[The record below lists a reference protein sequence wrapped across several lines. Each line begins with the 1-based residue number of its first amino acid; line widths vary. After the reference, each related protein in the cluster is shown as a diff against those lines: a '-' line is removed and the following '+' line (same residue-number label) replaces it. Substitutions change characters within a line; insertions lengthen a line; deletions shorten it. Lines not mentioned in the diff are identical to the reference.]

1 MAQFF
6 IHRPIF
12 AWVIALVIMLA
23 GILTLTKMPIAQ
35 YPTIAPPT
43 VTISATYPGA
53 SASTV
58 ENTVTQI
65 IEQQMNGLDGLRYI
79 SSNSAGNGQASI
91 QLNFE
96 QGVDPDI
103 AQVQVQN
110 KLQSATA
117 LLPEDVQRQGVKVTK
132 SGASFLQVLAFYSE
146 SDSLSADDIKD
157 YVNSNIS
164 EPLSRVA
171 GVGEVQV
178 FGGSYAMRIW
188 LDPAKL
194 TSLGITP
201 SDVAAAIRAQ
211 NSQVAVG
218 QLGGAPSIE
227 GQVLNATVNAQSMLT
242 TPEQFKNIFLRNTS
256 DGAQVRLGDVARVEL
271 GADTYQFDSKF
282 NGKPAGGVAIK
293 LATGAN
299 ALDTSEAVEAR
310 MVELRKNY
318 PTGMKDKLA
327 FDTTPFIKISIESV
341 VHTLIEAI
349 ILVFFVMF
357 LFLQNWR
364 ATIIP
369 TMAVPV
375 VVLGTFAIINIF
387 GFSINTLTMFAMVLA
402 IGLLVDDA
410 IVVVENVERVM
421 QEDHLDPVAATELS
435 MKQITGALIGMTS
448 VLTAVFVPMSFFG
461 GTTGV
466 IYRQFSITLVTAMV
480 LSLVVAV
487 TFTPALCATILKQHN
502 PNKKPSNNIFARFF
516 RWFNAA
522 FDRTAEKYQ
531 TGVNFMTHHKLFSG
545 IVYAAVIGVLVVL
558 FKMLPSSFLPEED
571 QGVVMTLVQLPPNAT
586 LDRTD
591 KVINTMTHYFMENE
605 KASVESVFSV
615 SGFSFTGIGQN
626 AGLAFVKL
634 KDWEKRT
641 TPEQQI
647 GSLIQRGMA
656 LNMIAKDASYVM
668 PLQLPAM
675 PELGVTAG
683 FNFQLKAS
691 AGQSHEQLLAAR
703 NTILGLAA
711 QDKRLAGVRPNGQ
724 EDTPQ
729 YQINIDQAQ
738 AGAMGVSIADI
749 NSTMSMAWGG
759 SYINDFIDR
768 GRVKKVYVQGEA
780 HARMMPEDLNKW
792 YVRNNKGEM
801 IPFSSFATG
810 TWTYG
815 SPRLERYNGIAS
827 MNIQGSPAP
836 GTSSGDAM
844 LAMEEIVAKLPSMGL
859 QGFDYEWTG
868 LSLEERESGSQAPFL
883 YALSLLIVFLCLAA
897 LYESWSVPFSILL
910 VVPLGVVG
918 AIILTMFGHTGLFG
932 GITLFGRTYFA
943 PDANLSNNIY
953 FQVALI
959 AVIGLSAK
967 NAILIVEFAKELQEK
982 GESLFDATLHA
993 AKMRLRPIIMTTLAF
1008 GFGVLPLALSSGAG
1022 AGSQHSVGYGVLGGV
1037 ITSTL
1042 LGIFFIPVFFVWVRS
1057 IFKYKP
1063 KNQNLQ
1069 EHKS

>member
-23 GILTLTKMPIAQ
+23 GIITLTKMPVAQ

-53 SASTV
+53 SAQTV

-91 QLNFE
+91 NLNFA

-117 LLPEDVQRQGVKVTK
+117 LLPADVQRQGVKVTK
-132 SGASFLQVLAFYSE
+132 SGASFLQVIAFYSP
-146 SDSLSADDIKD
+146 DNSLSASDIKD

-171 GVGEVQV
+171 GVGELQV

-194 TSLGITP
+194 TSFNLTP
-201 SDVAAAIRAQ
+201 NDVATAIRAQ

-218 QLGGAPSIE
+218 QLGGAPSTA
-227 GQVLNATVNAQSMLT
+227 GQVLNATVNAQTMLQ
-242 TPEQFKNIFLRNTS
+242 TPEQFKNIFLKNTS
-256 DGAQVRLGDVARVEL
+256 GGAQVRLGDVARVEL
-271 GADTYQFDSKF
+271 GSDNYQFDSKF

-293 LATGAN
+293 LSTGAN
-299 ALDTSEAVEAR
+299 ALDTAAAVEER
-310 MVELRKNY
+310 LKQLRPNY
-318 PTGMKDKLA
+318 PEGLKDELA
-327 FDTTPFIKISIESV
+327 FDTTPFIELSIKSV
-341 VHTLIEAI
+341 VKTLIEAI
-349 ILVFFVMF
+349 ILVFIVMF

-375 VVLGTFAIINIF
+375 VVLGTFAVINMF

-421 QEDHLDPVAATELS
+421 QEEHLEPVPATEKS
-435 MKQITGALIGMTS
+435 MSQISGALVGITS
-448 VLTAVFVPMSFFG
+448 VLTAVFVPMAFFS

-466 IYRQFSITLVTAMV
+466 IYRQFSITLVTAMI
-480 LSLVVAV
+480 LSLIVAL
-487 TFTPALCATILKQHN
+487 TFTPALCATLLKQHD
-502 PNKKPSNNIFARFF
+502 PNKQESNNIFARFF
-516 RWFNAA
+516 RWFNRS
-522 FDRTAEKYQ
+522 FERLSEKYQ
-531 TGVNFMTHHKLFSG
+531 GGVNRMTHHKLFSG
-545 IVYAAVIGVLVVL
+545 VLYIVVIAALVGIYKV
-558 FKMLPSSFLPEED
+558 LPSSFLPEED
-571 QGVVMTLVQLPPNAT
+571 QGVVMTLVQLPPSAS
-586 LDRTD
+586 LERTD
-591 KVINTMTHYFMENE
+591 KVIDTMTGYFLNKEKEN
-605 KASVESVFSV
+605 VESIFTVA
-615 SGFSFTGIGQN
+615 GFSFTGVGQN
-626 AGLAFVKL
+626 AGLAFIKL
-634 KDWEKRT
+634 KDWSERT
-641 TPEQQI
+641 TPESQI
-647 GSLIQRGMA
+647 GAIIQRGMA
-656 LNMIAKDASYVM
+656 LNMIVKDASYIM

-675 PELGVTAG
+675 PELGVASG
-683 FNFQLKAS
+683 FDIQLKDAS
-691 AGQSHEQLLAAR
+691 GQGHEKLIAAR
-703 NTILGLAA
+703 NAILGMAS

-729 YQINIDQAQ
+729 YQITIDQAQ

-759 SYINDFIDR
+759 SYINDFVDR

-780 HARMMPEDLNKW
+780 DTRMMPEDLNKW

-801 IPFSSFATG
+801 VPFSGFAKG
-810 TWTYG
+810 EWTYG
-815 SPRLERYNGIAS
+815 SPRLERYNGVS
-827 MNIQGSPAP
+827 SVNIQGTPAP
-836 GTSSGDAM
+836 GVSSGDAM
-844 LAMEEIVAKLPSMGL
+844 LAMEEIIGKLPSMGL
-859 QGFDYEWTG
+859 TGFDYEWTG
-868 LSLEERESGSQAPFL
+868 LSLEERDSGSQTAPL
-883 YALSLLIVFLCLAA
+883 LVLSLLIVFLCLAA
-897 LYESWSVPFSILL
+897 LYESWSVPVSVLL
-910 VVPLGVVG
+910 VVPLGIVG
-918 AIILTMFGHTGLFG
+918 AFALTWLGMLIKGD
-932 GITLFGRTYFA
+932 
-943 PDANLSNNIY
+943 PNLSFNIY
-953 FQVALI
+953 FQVAI
-959 AVIGLSAK
+959 VAVIGLSAK
-967 NAILIVEFAKELQEK
+967 NAILIVEFAKELQEQ
-982 GESLFDATLHA
+982 GEELFEATLHA

-1008 GFGVLPLALSSGAG
+1008 GFGVLPLALASGAG

-1037 ITSTL
+1037 ISSTL
-1042 LGIFFIPVFFVWVRS
+1042 LGIFFIPVFFVWIRS

-1063 KNQNLQ
+1063 KTLNTQ
-1069 EHKS
+1069 EH

>member
-23 GILTLTKMPIAQ
+23 GIITLTKMPVAQ

-53 SASTV
+53 SAQTV

-91 QLNFE
+91 NLNFE

-117 LLPEDVQRQGVKVTK
+117 LLPADVQRQGVKVTK
-132 SGASFLQVLAFYSE
+132 SGASFMQVIAFYSP
-146 SDSLSADDIKD
+146 DNSLSASDIKD

-171 GVGEVQV
+171 GVGELQV

-194 TSLGITP
+194 TSFNLTP
-201 SDVAAAIRAQ
+201 NDVATAIRAQ

-218 QLGGAPSIE
+218 QLGGAPATA
-227 GQVLNATVNAQSMLT
+227 GQVLNATVNAQTMLQ
-242 TPEQFKNIFLRNTS
+242 TPEQFKNIFLKNTAG
-256 DGAQVRLGDVARVEL
+256 GAQVRLGDVARVEL
-271 GADTYQFDSKF
+271 GSDNYQFDSKF
-282 NGKPAGGVAIK
+282 NGNPAGGVAIK

-299 ALDTSEAVEAR
+299 ALDTAAAVEKR
-310 MVELRKNY
+310 LSELRHNY
-318 PTGMKDKLA
+318 PSGLKDKLA
-327 FDTTPFIKISIESV
+327 YDTTPFIRLSIESV
-341 VHTLIEAI
+341 VHTLIEAVV
-349 ILVFFVMF
+349 LVFLVMF

-369 TMAVPV
+369 TLAVPV
-375 VVLGTFAIINIF
+375 VVLGTFAVINIF

-421 QEDHLDPVAATELS
+421 QEEHLEPVPATEKS
-435 MKQITGALIGMTS
+435 MSQISGALVGITS
-448 VLTAVFVPMSFFG
+448 VLTAVFVPMAFIS

-466 IYRQFSITLVTAMV
+466 IFRQFSITLVTAMI
-480 LSLVVAV
+480 LSLLIAL
-487 TFTPALCATILKQHN
+487 TFTPALCATLLKQHD
-502 PNKKPSNNIFARFF
+502 PNQPESNNIFARFF
-516 RWFNAA
+516 RWFNSS
-522 FDRTAEKYQ
+522 FEKVSEKYKN
-531 TGVNFMTHHKLFSG
+531 GVNRMTHHWIFSLVIYLATFVG
-545 IVYAAVIGVLVVL
+545 IVGLY
-558 FKMLPSSFLPEED
+558 KMLPTSFLPDED
-571 QGVVMTLVQLPPNAT
+571 QGVVMTLVQLPPSAS
-586 LDRTD
+586 LERTD
-591 KVINTMTHYFMENE
+591 KVISTMTDYFLHKE
-605 KASVESVFSV
+605 KEHVESIFTV
-615 SGFSFTGIGQN
+615 SGFSFTGVGQN
-626 AGLAFVKL
+626 AGLAFIKL
-634 KDWEKRT
+634 KDWSERK
-641 TPEQQI
+641 TPESQI
-647 GSLIQRGMA
+647 GAIIQRGMA
-656 LNMIAKDASYVM
+656 LNMIVKDASYIM

-675 PELGVTAG
+675 PELGVASG
-683 FNFQLKAS
+683 FDLQLKDAS
-691 AGQSHEQLLAAR
+691 GQGHEKLIAAR
-703 NTILGLAA
+703 NAILGMAS

-729 YQINIDQAQ
+729 YQITIDQAQ

-759 SYINDFIDR
+759 SYINDFVDR

-780 HARMMPEDLNKW
+780 DTRMMPEDLNKW

-801 IPFSSFATG
+801 VPFSGFAKG
-810 TWTYG
+810 EWTYG
-815 SPRLERYNGIAS
+815 SPRLERYNGVS
-827 MNIQGSPAP
+827 SVNIQGTPAR
-836 GTSSGDAM
+836 GVSSGDAM
-844 LAMEEIVAKLPSMGL
+844 LAMEEIVGKLPSMGL
-859 QGFDYEWTG
+859 TGFDYEWTG
-868 LSLEERESGSQAPFL
+868 LSLEERDSGDQKGPL
-883 YALSLLIVFLCLAA
+883 LVLSLLIVFLCLAA
-897 LYESWSVPFSILL
+897 LYESWSVPVSVIL
-910 VVPLGVVG
+910 VVPLGIIG
-918 AIILTMFGHTGLFG
+918 AFALTWLGMTIKGD
-932 GITLFGRTYFA
+932 
-943 PDANLSNNIY
+943 PNLSFNIY
-953 FQVALI
+953 FQVALV

-967 NAILIVEFAKELQEK
+967 NAILIVEFAKELQEQ
-982 GESLFDATLHA
+982 GEELFEATLHA

-1008 GFGVLPLALSSGAG
+1008 GLGVLPLALSSGAG
-1022 AGSQHSVGYGVLGGV
+1022 AASQHSVGYGVLGGV
-1037 ITSTL
+1037 LSSTL
-1042 LGIFFIPVFFVWVRS
+1042 LGIFFIPVFFVWIRS

-1063 KNQNLQ
+1063 KTLNNQ
-1069 EHKS
+1069 EH

>member
-53 SASTV
+53 SAETV

-79 SSNSAGNGQASI
+79 SSNSAGNGSSSI
-91 QLNFE
+91 SLNFE

-117 LLPEDVQRQGVKVTK
+117 LLPEDVQRQGVRVTK
-132 SGASFLQVLAFYSE
+132 SGASFLQVLAFYSPDG
-146 SDSLSADDIKD
+146 SMTADDIKD

-188 LDPAKL
+188 LDPAKMA
-194 TSLGITP
+194 SLQVTP
-201 SDVAAAIRAQ
+201 SDIATAIRTQ
-211 NSQVAVG
+211 NAQVAVG
-218 QLGGAPSIE
+218 QLGGAPAVE
-227 GQVLNATVNAQSMLT
+227 GQVLNATVTAQSLLQ
-242 TPEQFKNIFLRNTS
+242 TPEQFSNIFLKNTTS
-256 DGAQVRLGDVARVEL
+256 GAQVRLGDVARVEL
-271 GADTYQFDSKF
+271 GADNYQFDSKF

-299 ALDTSEAVEAR
+299 ALDTAQAVEER
-310 MVELRKNY
+310 LEQLRPNY
-318 PTGMKDKLA
+318 PQGMVDQLA
-327 FDTTPFIKISIESV
+327 FDTTPFIELSIKSV
-341 VHTLIEAI
+341 VKTLIEAI
-349 ILVFFVMF
+349 ILVFLVMF

-375 VVLGTFAIINIF
+375 VVLGTFAVINVF

-421 QEDHLDPVAATELS
+421 VEEHLDPVSATEKS
-435 MKQITGALIGMTS
+435 MKQISGALIGITS
-448 VLTAVFVPMSFFG
+448 VLSAVFVPMAFFG

-480 LSLVVAV
+480 LSLIVAL
-487 TFTPALCATILKQHN
+487 TFTPALCATLLKQHD
-502 PNKKPSNNIFARFF
+502 PNKPQSNGIFARFF
-516 RWFNAA
+516 RWFNSS
-522 FDRTAEKYQ
+522 FDKVSVKYQ
-531 TGVNFMTHHKLFSG
+531 GGVNRMTHSKIFSG
-545 IVYAAVIGVLVVL
+545 VVYAVVL
-558 FKMLPSSFLPEED
+558 GIIVLLFQKLPSSFLPDED

-586 LDRTD
+586 LERTD
-591 KVINTMTHYFMENE
+591 KVVSTMTNYFLENE
-605 KASVESVFSV
+605 KEHVESVFSV
-615 SGFSFTGIGQN
+615 AGFSFTGVGQN
-626 AGLAFVKL
+626 AGLAFIKL
-634 KDWEKRT
+634 KDWSERNS
-641 TPEQQI
+641 PEAQVGAI
-647 GSLIQRGMA
+647 IQRGMA
-656 LNMIAKDASYVM
+656 LNMIVKDASYIM

-675 PELGVTAG
+675 PELGVSAG
-683 FNFQLKAS
+683 FNLQLKAAS
-691 AGQSHEQLLAAR
+691 GQSHEQLLAAR

-711 QDKRLAGVRPNGQ
+711 QDSRLAGVRPNGQ

-729 YQINIDQAQ
+729 YRVIVDHAQ
-738 AGAMGVSIADI
+738 AGALGVSVAEI
-749 NSTMSMAWGG
+749 NSTMGIAWGG

-780 HARMMPEDLNKW
+780 GSRMMPEDLDQW
-792 YVRNNKGEM
+792 YVRNNRGEM
-801 IPFSSFATG
+801 VPFSAFATG
-810 TWTYG
+810 EWVYG
-815 SPRLERYNGIAS
+815 SPRLERYNGVSS
-827 MNIQGSPAP
+827 MNIQGTPAP
-836 GTSSGDAM
+836 GISSGDAM
-844 LAMEEIVAKLPSMGL
+844 VAMEEIIAKLPEMGL
-859 QGFDYEWTG
+859 QGFDFEWTG
-868 LSLEERESGSQAPFL
+868 LSLEERESGAQAPFL

-897 LYESWSVPFSILL
+897 LYESWSIPFSVLL
-910 VVPLGVVG
+910 VVPLGIVG
-918 AIILTMFGHTGLFG
+918 ALLMTYG
-932 GITLFGRTYFA
+932 GMVLLQN
-943 PDANLSNNIY
+943 PNLSNNIY
-953 FQVALI
+953 FQVAII
-959 AVIGLSAK
+959 AVIGLAAK
-967 NAILIVEFAKELQEK
+967 NAILIVEFAKELQEQ
-982 GESLFDATLHA
+982 GEELFDATLHA

-1008 GFGVLPLALSSGAG
+1008 GFGVLPLALASGAG
-1022 AGSQHSVGYGVLGGV
+1022 AGSQHSVGYGVVGGV
-1037 ITSTL
+1037 ISSTL
-1042 LGIFFIPVFFVWVRS
+1042 LGIFFIPVFYVWIRS
-1057 IFKYKP
+1057 VFKYKP
-1063 KNQNLQ
+1063 KQQNQ
-1069 EHKS
+1069 EYKS

>member
-53 SASTV
+53 SAETV

-79 SSNSAGNGQASI
+79 SSNSAGNGSSSI
-91 QLNFE
+91 SLNFE

-117 LLPEDVQRQGVKVTK
+117 LLPEDVQRQGVRVTK
-132 SGASFLQVLAFYSE
+132 SGASFLQVLAFYSPDG
-146 SDSLSADDIKD
+146 SMTADDIKD

-188 LDPAKL
+188 LDPAKMA
-194 TSLGITP
+194 SLQVTP
-201 SDVAAAIRAQ
+201 SDIATAIRTQ
-211 NSQVAVG
+211 NAQVAVG
-218 QLGGAPSIE
+218 QLGGAPAVQ
-227 GQVLNATVNAQSMLT
+227 GQVLNATVTAQSLLQ
-242 TPEQFKNIFLRNTS
+242 TPEQFSNIFLKNTTS
-256 DGAQVRLGDVARVEL
+256 GAQVRLGDVARVEL
-271 GADTYQFDSKF
+271 GADNYQFDSKF

-299 ALDTSEAVEAR
+299 ALDTAQAVEER
-310 MVELRKNY
+310 LEQLRPNY
-318 PTGMKDKLA
+318 PQGMVDQLA
-327 FDTTPFIKISIESV
+327 FDTTPFIELSIKSV
-341 VHTLIEAI
+341 VKTLIEAI
-349 ILVFFVMF
+349 ILVFLVMF

-375 VVLGTFAIINIF
+375 VVLGTFAVINVF

-421 QEDHLDPVAATELS
+421 VEEHLDPVSATEKS
-435 MKQITGALIGMTS
+435 MKQISGALIGITS
-448 VLTAVFVPMSFFG
+448 VLSAVFVPMAFFG

-480 LSLVVAV
+480 LSLIVAL
-487 TFTPALCATILKQHN
+487 TFTPALCATLLKQHD
-502 PNKKPSNNIFARFF
+502 PNKPQSNGIFARFF
-516 RWFNAA
+516 RWFNSS
-522 FDRTAEKYQ
+522 FDKVSVKYQ
-531 TGVNFMTHHKLFSG
+531 GGVNRMTHSKIFSG
-545 IVYAAVIGVLVVL
+545 VVYAVVL
-558 FKMLPSSFLPEED
+558 GIIVLLFQKLPSSFLPDED

-586 LDRTD
+586 LERTD
-591 KVINTMTHYFMENE
+591 KVVSTMTNYFLENE
-605 KASVESVFSV
+605 KEHVESVFSV
-615 SGFSFTGIGQN
+615 AGFSFTGVGQN
-626 AGLAFVKL
+626 AGLAFIKL
-634 KDWEKRT
+634 KDWSERNS
-641 TPEQQI
+641 PEAQVGAI
-647 GSLIQRGMA
+647 IQRGMA
-656 LNMIAKDASYVM
+656 LNMIVKDASYIM

-675 PELGVTAG
+675 PELGVSAG
-683 FNFQLKAS
+683 FNLQLKAAS
-691 AGQSHEQLLAAR
+691 GQSHEQLLAAR

-711 QDKRLAGVRPNGQ
+711 QDSRLAGVRPNGQ

-729 YQINIDQAQ
+729 YRVIVDHAQ
-738 AGAMGVSIADI
+738 AGALGVSVAEI
-749 NSTMSMAWGG
+749 NSTMGIAWGG

-780 HARMMPEDLNKW
+780 GSRMMPEDLDQW
-792 YVRNNKGEM
+792 YVRNNRGEM
-801 IPFSSFATG
+801 VPFSAFATG
-810 TWTYG
+810 EWVYG
-815 SPRLERYNGIAS
+815 SPRLERYNGVSS
-827 MNIQGSPAP
+827 MNIQGTPAP
-836 GTSSGDAM
+836 GISSGDAM
-844 LAMEEIVAKLPSMGL
+844 VAMEEIVAKLPEMGL
-859 QGFDYEWTG
+859 QGFDFEWTG
-868 LSLEERESGSQAPFL
+868 LSLEERESGAQAPFL

-897 LYESWSVPFSILL
+897 LYESWSIPFSVLL
-910 VVPLGVVG
+910 VVPLGIVG
-918 AIILTMFGHTGLFG
+918 ALLMTYG
-932 GITLFGRTYFA
+932 GMVLLQN
-943 PDANLSNNIY
+943 PNLSNNIY
-953 FQVALI
+953 FQVAII
-959 AVIGLSAK
+959 AVIGLAAK
-967 NAILIVEFAKELQEK
+967 NAILIVEFAKELQEQ
-982 GESLFDATLHA
+982 GEELFDATLHA

-1008 GFGVLPLALSSGAG
+1008 GFGVLPLALASGAG
-1022 AGSQHSVGYGVLGGV
+1022 AGSQHSVGYGVVGGV
-1037 ITSTL
+1037 ISSTL
-1042 LGIFFIPVFFVWVRS
+1042 LGIFFIPVFYVWIRS
-1057 IFKYKP
+1057 VFKYKP
-1063 KNQNLQ
+1063 KQQNQ
-1069 EHKS
+1069 EYKS

>member
-23 GILTLTKMPIAQ
+23 GILTLTKMPVAQ

-53 SASTV
+53 SAKTV

-91 QLNFE
+91 NLNFE
-96 QGVDPDI
+96 QGIDPDI

-117 LLPEDVQRQGVKVTK
+117 LLPEDVQRQGVRVTK
-132 SGASFLQVLAFYSE
+132 SGASFMQVVAFYSP
-146 SDSLSADDIKD
+146 DGSLSASDIKD

-171 GVGEVQV
+171 GVGEIQV

-194 TSLGITP
+194 TSFNLTP

-218 QLGGAPSIE
+218 QLGGAPSTK
-227 GQVLNATVNAQSMLT
+227 GQVLNATVNAQSMLQ
-242 TPEQFKNIFLRNTS
+242 TPEQFRKIFLKNTS
-256 DGAQVRLGDVARVEL
+256 TGAQVLLGDVARVEL
-271 GADTYQFDSKF
+271 GSDNYQFDSKF
-282 NGKPAGGVAIK
+282 NGSPAGGVAIK

-299 ALDTSEAVEAR
+299 ALDTAAAVEKR
-310 MVELRKNY
+310 LSELRHNY
-318 PTGMKDKLA
+318 PSGLKDKLA
-327 FDTTPFIKISIESV
+327 YDTTPFIRLSIESV
-341 VHTLIEAI
+341 VHTLIEAVV
-349 ILVFFVMF
+349 LVFIVMF

-369 TMAVPV
+369 TLAVPV
-375 VVLGTFAIINIF
+375 VVLGTFAVINMF

-421 QEDHLDPVAATELS
+421 QEEHLEPVPATEKS
-435 MKQITGALIGMTS
+435 MSQISGALVGITS
-448 VLTAVFVPMSFFG
+448 VLTAVFVPMAFFS

-466 IYRQFSITLVTAMV
+466 IYRQFSITLVTAMI
-480 LSLVVAV
+480 LSLIVAL
-487 TFTPALCATILKQHN
+487 TFTPALCATLLKQHD
-502 PNKKPSNNIFARFF
+502 PNKQESNNIFARFF
-516 RWFNAA
+516 RWFNRS
-522 FDRTAEKYQ
+522 FDKLSVKYQ
-531 TGVNFMTHHKLFSG
+531 GGVNRMTHHKLFSG
-545 IVYAAVIGVLVVL
+545 VIYIAVIAALVGL
-558 FKMLPSSFLPEED
+558 YKMLPSSFLPEED
-571 QGVVMTLVQLPPNAT
+571 QGVVMTLVQLPPSAS
-586 LDRTD
+586 LERTD
-591 KVINTMTHYFMENE
+591 KVITTMTDYFMNKE
-605 KASVESVFSV
+605 KDNVDSIFTV
-615 SGFSFTGIGQN
+615 SGFSFTGVGQN
-626 AGLAFVKL
+626 AGLAFIKL
-634 KDWEKRT
+634 KDWGERT
-641 TPEQQI
+641 TPESQI
-647 GSLIQRGMA
+647 GAIIQRGMA
-656 LNMIAKDASYVM
+656 LNMIVKDASYIM

-675 PELGVTAG
+675 PELGVSSG
-683 FNFQLKAS
+683 FDIQLKDVS
-691 AGQSHEQLLAAR
+691 GQGHDKLIAAR
-703 NTILGLAA
+703 NAILGMAA

-729 YQINIDQAQ
+729 YQITIDQAQ
-738 AGAMGVSIADI
+738 AGAMGISIADI

-759 SYINDFIDR
+759 SYINDFVDR

-780 HARMMPEDLNKW
+780 DTRMMPEDLNKW

-801 IPFSSFATG
+801 VPFSAFAKG
-810 TWTYG
+810 EWTYG
-815 SPRLERYNGIAS
+815 SPRLERYNGVS
-827 MNIQGSPAP
+827 SVNIQGTPAP
-836 GTSSGDAM
+836 GVSSGDAM
-844 LAMEEIVAKLPSMGL
+844 NAMEEIIGKLPSMGL

-868 LSLEERESGSQAPFL
+868 LSLEERDSGNQTVPL
-883 YALSLLIVFLCLAA
+883 LILSLLIVFLCLSA
-897 LYESWSVPFSILL
+897 LYESWSIPVSVLL
-910 VVPLGVVG
+910 VVPLGIIG
-918 AIILTMFGHTGLFG
+918 AFTLTWLGMVIKGD
-932 GITLFGRTYFA
+932 
-943 PDANLSNNIY
+943 PNLSFNIY
-953 FQVALI
+953 FQVAI
-959 AVIGLSAK
+959 VAVIGLSAK

-982 GESLFDATLHA
+982 GEDLFEATLHA

-1008 GFGVLPLALSSGAG
+1008 GFGVLPLALASGAG

-1037 ITSTL
+1037 ISSTL
-1042 LGIFFIPVFFVWVRS
+1042 LGIFFIPVFFVWIRS

-1063 KNQNLQ
+1063 KTLNTQ
-1069 EHKS
+1069 EH

>member
-23 GILTLTKMPIAQ
+23 GIITLTKMPVAQ

-53 SASTV
+53 SAQTV

-91 QLNFE
+91 NLNFA

-117 LLPEDVQRQGVKVTK
+117 LLPADVQRQGVKVTK
-132 SGASFLQVLAFYSE
+132 SGASFLQVIAFYSP
-146 SDSLSADDIKD
+146 DNSLSASDIKD

-171 GVGEVQV
+171 GVGEIQV

-194 TSLGITP
+194 TSFKLTP
-201 SDVAAAIRAQ
+201 NDVATAIRAQ

-218 QLGGAPSIE
+218 QLGGAPSTA
-227 GQVLNATVNAQSMLT
+227 GQVLNATVNAQTMLQ
-242 TPEQFKNIFLRNTS
+242 TPEQFKNIFLKNTS
-256 DGAQVRLGDVARVEL
+256 GGAQVRLGDVARVEL
-271 GADTYQFDSKF
+271 GSDNYQFDSKF

-299 ALDTSEAVEAR
+299 ALDTAAAVEKR
-310 MVELRKNY
+310 LSELRHNY
-318 PTGMKDKLA
+318 PSGLKDKLA
-327 FDTTPFIKISIESV
+327 YDTTPFIRLSIESV
-341 VHTLIEAI
+341 VHTLIEAVV
-349 ILVFFVMF
+349 LVFIVMF

-369 TMAVPV
+369 TLAVPV
-375 VVLGTFAIINIF
+375 VVLGTFAVINIF

-421 QEDHLDPVAATELS
+421 QEEHLEPVPATEKS
-435 MKQITGALIGMTS
+435 MSQISGALVGITS
-448 VLTAVFVPMSFFG
+448 VLTAVFVPMAFFS

-466 IYRQFSITLVTAMV
+466 IYRQFSITLVTAMI
-480 LSLVVAV
+480 LSLIVAL
-487 TFTPALCATILKQHN
+487 TFTPALCATLLKQHD
-502 PNKKPSNNIFARFF
+502 PNKQESNNIFARFF
-516 RWFNAA
+516 RWFNRS
-522 FDRTAEKYQ
+522 FERLSEKYQ
-531 TGVNFMTHHKLFSG
+531 GGVNRMTHHKLFSG
-545 IVYAAVIGVLVVL
+545 VLYIVVIAALVGIYKV
-558 FKMLPSSFLPEED
+558 LPSSFLPEED
-571 QGVVMTLVQLPPNAT
+571 QGVVMTLVQLPPSAS
-586 LDRTD
+586 LERTD
-591 KVINTMTHYFMENE
+591 KVIDTMTGYFLNKEKEN
-605 KASVESVFSV
+605 VESIFTVA
-615 SGFSFTGIGQN
+615 GFSFTGVGQN
-626 AGLAFVKL
+626 AGLAFIKL
-634 KDWEKRT
+634 KDWSERT
-641 TPEQQI
+641 TPESQI
-647 GSLIQRGMA
+647 GAIIQRGMA
-656 LNMIAKDASYVM
+656 LNMIVKDASYIM

-675 PELGVTAG
+675 PELGVASG
-683 FNFQLKAS
+683 FDIQLKDAS
-691 AGQSHEQLLAAR
+691 GQGHEKLIAAR
-703 NTILGLAA
+703 NAILGMAS

-729 YQINIDQAQ
+729 YQITIDQAQ

-759 SYINDFIDR
+759 SYINDFVDR

-780 HARMMPEDLNKW
+780 DTRMMPEDLNKW

-801 IPFSSFATG
+801 VPFSGFAKG
-810 TWTYG
+810 EWTYG
-815 SPRLERYNGIAS
+815 SPRLERYNGVS
-827 MNIQGSPAP
+827 SVNIQGTPAP
-836 GTSSGDAM
+836 GVSSGDAM
-844 LAMEEIVAKLPSMGL
+844 LAMEEIIGKLPSMGL
-859 QGFDYEWTG
+859 TGFDYEWTG
-868 LSLEERESGSQAPFL
+868 LSLEERDSGSQTAPL
-883 YALSLLIVFLCLAA
+883 LVLSLLIVFLCLAA
-897 LYESWSVPFSILL
+897 LYESWSVPVSVLL
-910 VVPLGVVG
+910 VVPLGIVG
-918 AIILTMFGHTGLFG
+918 AFALTWLGMLIKGD
-932 GITLFGRTYFA
+932 
-943 PDANLSNNIY
+943 PNLSFNIY
-953 FQVALI
+953 FQVAI
-959 AVIGLSAK
+959 VAVIGLSAK
-967 NAILIVEFAKELQEK
+967 NAILIVEFAKELQEQ
-982 GESLFDATLHA
+982 GEELFEATLHA

-1008 GFGVLPLALSSGAG
+1008 GFGVLPLALASGAG

-1037 ITSTL
+1037 ISSTL
-1042 LGIFFIPVFFVWVRS
+1042 LGIFFIPVFFVWIRS

-1063 KNQNLQ
+1063 KTPNNQEQ
-1069 EHKS
+1069 TS

>member
-23 GILTLTKMPIAQ
+23 GILTLSNMPIAQ

-53 SASTV
+53 SAETV

-79 SSNSAGNGQASI
+79 SSNSAGNGSASI
-91 QLNFE
+91 ALNFE

-117 LLPEDVQRQGVKVTK
+117 LLPEDVQRQGVRVTK
-132 SGASFLQVLAFYSE
+132 SGASFLQVLAFYSPDG
-146 SDSLSADDIKD
+146 SMSANDIKD

-188 LDPAKL
+188 LDPAKMA
-194 TSLGITP
+194 SLQVTP
-201 SDVAAAIRAQ
+201 SDIATAIRTQ
-211 NSQVAVG
+211 NAQVAVG
-218 QLGGAPSIE
+218 QLGGAPAVE
-227 GQVLNATVNAQSMLT
+227 GQVLNATVTAQSLLQ
-242 TPEQFKNIFLRNTS
+242 TPEQFSNIFLKNTAS
-256 DGAQVRLGDVARVEL
+256 GAQVRLGDVARVEL
-271 GADTYQFDSKF
+271 GADNYQFDSKF

-299 ALDTSEAVEAR
+299 ALDTAQAVEER
-310 MVELRKNY
+310 LKLLRPNY
-318 PTGMKDKLA
+318 PQGMVDQLG
-327 FDTTPFIKISIESV
+327 FDTTPFIELSIKSV
-341 VHTLIEAI
+341 VKTLIEAI
-349 ILVFFVMF
+349 ILVFLVMF

-375 VVLGTFAIINIF
+375 VVLGTFAVINMF

-421 QEDHLDPVAATELS
+421 VEEHLDPVAATEKS
-435 MKQITGALIGMTS
+435 MKQISGALIGITS
-448 VLTAVFVPMSFFG
+448 VLSAVFVPMAFFG

-466 IYRQFSITLVTAMV
+466 IYRQFSVTLVTAMV
-480 LSLVVAV
+480 LSLIVAL
-487 TFTPALCATILKQHN
+487 TFTPALCATMLKQHD
-502 PNKKPSNNIFARFF
+502 PNKPESNGLFARFF
-516 RWFNAA
+516 RWFNRS
-522 FDRTAEKYQ
+522 FEKMSVKYQ
-531 TGVNFMTHHKLFSG
+531 GGVNRMTHSKIFSG
-545 IVYAAVIGVLVVL
+545 IIYGAVLVVIVLL
-558 FKMLPSSFLPEED
+558 FQKLPSSFLPDED
-571 QGVVMTLVQLPPNAT
+571 QGVVMTLVQLPPNAS
-586 LDRTD
+586 LERTD
-591 KVINTMTHYFMENE
+591 KVVSTMTNYFLENE
-605 KASVESVFSV
+605 KEHVESVFSV
-615 SGFSFTGIGQN
+615 AGFSFTGVGQN
-626 AGLAFVKL
+626 AGLAFIKL
-634 KDWEKRT
+634 KDWSERT
-641 TPEQQI
+641 SPESQVGAI
-647 GSLIQRGMA
+647 IQRGMA
-656 LNMIAKDASYVM
+656 LNMIVKDASYIM

-675 PELGVTAG
+675 PELGVSAG
-683 FNFQLKAS
+683 FNLQLKDAS
-691 AGQSHEQLLAAR
+691 GQGHEKLTMAR
-703 NTILGLAA
+703 NIILGEAA
-711 QDKRLAGVRPNGQ
+711 KDPRLAGVRPNGQ

-729 YQINIDQAQ
+729 YRVIVDHAQ
-738 AGAMGVSIADI
+738 AGALGVSIAEI
-749 NSTMSMAWGG
+749 NSTMGMAWGG

-780 HARMMPEDLNKW
+780 SSRMMPEDLDQW
-792 YVRNNKGEM
+792 YVRNNRGEM
-801 IPFSSFATG
+801 VPFSAFATG
-810 TWTYG
+810 EWTYG
-815 SPRLERYNGIAS
+815 SPRLERYNGVSS
-827 MNIQGSPAP
+827 MNIQGTPAP
-836 GTSSGDAM
+836 GVSSGDAM
-844 LAMEEIVAKLPSMGL
+844 VAMEEIIAKLPDMGL

-868 LSLEERESGSQAPFL
+868 LSLEERESGDQAPFL

-897 LYESWSVPFSILL
+897 LYESWSIPFSVLL
-910 VVPLGVVG
+910 VVPLGIVG
-918 AIILTMFGHTGLFG
+918 ALFLTFSGMVLFQN
-932 GITLFGRTYFA
+932 
-943 PDANLSNNIY
+943 PNLSNNIY
-953 FQVALI
+953 FQVAII

-982 GESLFDATLHA
+982 GEDLFEATLHA

-1037 ITSTL
+1037 ISSTL
-1042 LGIFFIPVFFVWVRS
+1042 LGIFFIPVFYVWIRS

-1063 KNQNLQ
+1063 KQQNHQ
-1069 EHKS
+1069 EHVS

>member
-23 GILTLTKMPIAQ
+23 GILTISKMPIAQ

-53 SASTV
+53 SAETV

-65 IEQQMNGLDGLRYI
+65 IEQQMNGMDGLRYI
-79 SSNSAGNGQASI
+79 SSNSAGNGSSSI
-91 QLNFE
+91 SLNFD

-117 LLPEDVQRQGVKVTK
+117 LLPEDVQRQGVRVTK
-132 SGASFLQVLAFYSE
+132 SGASFLQVLAFYSPDG
-146 SDSLSADDIKD
+146 SMTADDIKD

-188 LDPAKL
+188 LDPAKMA
-194 TSLGITP
+194 SLQVTP
-201 SDVAAAIRAQ
+201 SDIATAIRTQ
-211 NSQVAVG
+211 NAQVAVG
-218 QLGGAPSIE
+218 QLGGAPAVE
-227 GQVLNATVNAQSMLT
+227 GQVLNATVTAQSLLQ
-242 TPEQFKNIFLRNTS
+242 TPEQFSNIFLKNTTS
-256 DGAQVRLGDVARVEL
+256 GAQVRLGDVARVEL
-271 GADTYQFDSKF
+271 GADNYQFDSKF

-299 ALDTSEAVEAR
+299 ALDTAQAVEER
-310 MVELRKNY
+310 LEQLRPNY
-318 PTGMKDKLA
+318 PQGMVDQLA
-327 FDTTPFIKISIESV
+327 FDTTPFIELSIKSV
-341 VHTLIEAI
+341 VKTLIEAI
-349 ILVFFVMF
+349 ILVFLVMF

-375 VVLGTFAIINIF
+375 VVLGTFAVINVF

-421 QEDHLDPVAATELS
+421 VEEHLDPVSATEKS
-435 MKQITGALIGMTS
+435 MKQISGALIGITS
-448 VLTAVFVPMSFFG
+448 VLSAVFVPMAFFG

-480 LSLVVAV
+480 LSLIVAL
-487 TFTPALCATILKQHN
+487 TFTPALCATLLKQHD
-502 PNKKPSNNIFARFF
+502 PNKPQSNGIFARFF
-516 RWFNAA
+516 RWFNSS
-522 FDRTAEKYQ
+522 FDKVSVKYQ
-531 TGVNFMTHHKLFSG
+531 GGVNRMTHSKIFSG
-545 IVYAAVIGVLVVL
+545 VVYAVVL
-558 FKMLPSSFLPEED
+558 GIIVLLFQKLPSSFLPDED

-586 LDRTD
+586 LERTD
-591 KVINTMTHYFMENE
+591 KVVSTMTNYFLENE
-605 KASVESVFSV
+605 KEHVESVFSV
-615 SGFSFTGIGQN
+615 AGFSFTGVGQN
-626 AGLAFVKL
+626 AGLAFIKL
-634 KDWEKRT
+634 KDWSERHS
-641 TPEQQI
+641 PESQVGAI
-647 GSLIQRGMA
+647 IQRGMA
-656 LNMIAKDASYVM
+656 LNMIVKDASYIM

-675 PELGVTAG
+675 PELGVSAG
-683 FNFQLKAS
+683 FNLQLKAAS
-691 AGQSHEQLLAAR
+691 GQSHDQLLAAR

-711 QDKRLAGVRPNGQ
+711 QDSRLAGVRPNGQ

-729 YQINIDQAQ
+729 YRVIVDHAQ
-738 AGAMGVSIADI
+738 AGALGVSVAEI
-749 NSTMSMAWGG
+749 NSTMGIAWGG

-780 HARMMPEDLNKW
+780 GSRMMPEDLDQW
-792 YVRNNKGEM
+792 YVRNNRGEM
-801 IPFSSFATG
+801 VPFSAFATG
-810 TWTYG
+810 EWTYG
-815 SPRLERYNGIAS
+815 SPRLERYNGVSS
-827 MNIQGSPAP
+827 MNIQGTPAP
-836 GTSSGDAM
+836 GISSGDAM
-844 LAMEEIVAKLPSMGL
+844 VAMEEIVAKLPEMGL
-859 QGFDYEWTG
+859 QGFDFEWTG
-868 LSLEERESGSQAPFL
+868 LSLEERESGAQAPFL

-897 LYESWSVPFSILL
+897 LYESWSIPFSVLL
-910 VVPLGVVG
+910 VVPLGIVG
-918 AIILTMFGHTGLFG
+918 ALLLTFG
-932 GITLFGRTYFA
+932 GMVLLQN
-943 PDANLSNNIY
+943 PNLSNNIY
-953 FQVALI
+953 FQVAII

-967 NAILIVEFAKELQEK
+967 NAILIVEFAKELQEQ
-982 GESLFDATLHA
+982 GEELFEATLHA

-1008 GFGVLPLALSSGAG
+1008 GFGVLPLALASGAG

-1037 ITSTL
+1037 ISSTL
-1042 LGIFFIPVFFVWVRS
+1042 LGIFFIPVFYVWIRS
-1057 IFKYKP
+1057 VFKYKP
-1063 KNQNLQ
+1063 KQQNQ
-1069 EHKS
+1069 EYKS

>member
-12 AWVIALVIMLA
+12 AWVISLVIMLA
-23 GILTLTKMPIAQ
+23 GIITLTKMPVAQ

-53 SASTV
+53 SAQTV

-91 QLNFE
+91 NLNFA

-117 LLPEDVQRQGVKVTK
+117 LLPADVQRQGVKVTK
-132 SGASFLQVLAFYSE
+132 SGASFLQVIAFYSP
-146 SDSLSADDIKD
+146 DNSLSASDIKD

-171 GVGEVQV
+171 GVGEVTV

-194 TSLGITP
+194 TSFNLTP
-201 SDVAAAIRAQ
+201 NDVATAIRAQ

-218 QLGGAPSIE
+218 QLGGAPSTA
-227 GQVLNATVNAQSMLT
+227 GQVLNATVNAQTMLQ
-242 TPEQFKNIFLRNTS
+242 TPEQFKNIFLKNTS
-256 DGAQVRLGDVARVEL
+256 GGAQVRLGDVARVEL
-271 GADTYQFDSKF
+271 GSDNYQFDSKF

-299 ALDTSEAVEAR
+299 ALDTAAAVEER
-310 MVELRKNY
+310 LKQLRPNY
-318 PTGMKDKLA
+318 PEGLKDELA
-327 FDTTPFIKISIESV
+327 FDTTPFIELSIKSV
-341 VHTLIEAI
+341 VKTLIEAI
-349 ILVFFVMF
+349 ILVFIVMF

-375 VVLGTFAIINIF
+375 VVLGTFAVINMF

-421 QEDHLDPVAATELS
+421 QEEHLEPVPATEKS
-435 MKQITGALIGMTS
+435 MSQISGALVGITS
-448 VLTAVFVPMSFFG
+448 VLTAVFVPMAFFS

-466 IYRQFSITLVTAMV
+466 IYRQFSITLVTAMI
-480 LSLVVAV
+480 LSLIVAL
-487 TFTPALCATILKQHN
+487 TFTPALCATLLKQHD
-502 PNKKPSNNIFARFF
+502 PNKQESNNIFARFF
-516 RWFNAA
+516 RWFNRS
-522 FDRTAEKYQ
+522 FERLSEKYQ
-531 TGVNFMTHHKLFSG
+531 GGVNRMTHHKLFSG
-545 IVYAAVIGVLVVL
+545 VLYIVVIAALVGIYKV
-558 FKMLPSSFLPEED
+558 LPSSFLPEED
-571 QGVVMTLVQLPPNAT
+571 QGVVMTLVQLPPSAS
-586 LDRTD
+586 LERTD
-591 KVINTMTHYFMENE
+591 KVIDTMTGYFLNKEKEN
-605 KASVESVFSV
+605 VESIFTVA
-615 SGFSFTGIGQN
+615 GFSFTGVGQN
-626 AGLAFVKL
+626 AGLAFIKL
-634 KDWEKRT
+634 KDWSERT
-641 TPEQQI
+641 TPESQI
-647 GSLIQRGMA
+647 GAIIQRGMA
-656 LNMIAKDASYVM
+656 LNMIVKDASYIM

-675 PELGVTAG
+675 PELGVASG
-683 FNFQLKAS
+683 FDIQLKDAS
-691 AGQSHEQLLAAR
+691 GQGHEKLIAAR
-703 NTILGLAA
+703 NAILGMAS

-729 YQINIDQAQ
+729 YQITIDQAQ

-759 SYINDFIDR
+759 SYINDFVDR

-780 HARMMPEDLNKW
+780 DTRMMPEDLNKW

-801 IPFSSFATG
+801 VPFSGFAKG
-810 TWTYG
+810 EWTYG
-815 SPRLERYNGIAS
+815 SPRLERYNGVS
-827 MNIQGSPAP
+827 SVNIQGTPAP
-836 GTSSGDAM
+836 GVSSGDAM
-844 LAMEEIVAKLPSMGL
+844 LAMEEIIGKLPSMGL
-859 QGFDYEWTG
+859 TGFDYEWTG
-868 LSLEERESGSQAPFL
+868 LSLEERDSGSQTAPL
-883 YALSLLIVFLCLAA
+883 LVLSLLIVFLCLAA
-897 LYESWSVPFSILL
+897 LYESWSVPVSVLL
-910 VVPLGVVG
+910 VVPLGIIG
-918 AIILTMFGHTGLFG
+918 AFTMTWLGMVIKGD
-932 GITLFGRTYFA
+932 
-943 PDANLSNNIY
+943 PNLSFNIY
-953 FQVALI
+953 FQVAI
-959 AVIGLSAK
+959 VAVIGLSAR

-982 GESLFDATLHA
+982 GEELFEATLHA
-993 AKMRLRPIIMTTLAF
+993 SKMRLRPIIMTTLSF
-1008 GFGVLPLALSSGAG
+1008 GFGVLPLALASGAG

-1037 ITSTL
+1037 ISSTL
-1042 LGIFFIPVFFVWVRS
+1042 LGIFFIPVFFVWIRS

-1063 KNQNLQ
+1063 KTLNTQ
-1069 EHKS
+1069 EH

>member
-23 GILTLTKMPIAQ
+23 GILTLTKMPVAQ

-53 SASTV
+53 SAQTV

-91 QLNFE
+91 NLNFE
-96 QGVDPDI
+96 QGIDPDI

-117 LLPEDVQRQGVKVTK
+117 LLPADVQRQGVKVTK
-132 SGASFLQVLAFYSE
+132 SGASFLQVIAFYSP
-146 SDSLSADDIKD
+146 DNSLSASDIKD

-171 GVGEVQV
+171 GVGELQV

-194 TSLGITP
+194 TSFNLTP
-201 SDVAAAIRAQ
+201 NDVATAIRAQ

-218 QLGGAPSIE
+218 QLGGAPAVQ
-227 GQVLNATVNAQSMLT
+227 GQVLNATVNAQSMLQ
-242 TPEQFKNIFLRNTS
+242 TPEQFKNIFLKNAAN
-256 DGAQVRLGDVARVEL
+256 GAQVRLSDVARVEL
-271 GADTYQFDSKF
+271 GSDNYQFDSKF
-282 NGKPAGGVAIK
+282 NGNPAGGVAIK

-299 ALDTSEAVEAR
+299 ALDTAAAVEKR
-310 MVELRKNY
+310 LSELRVNY
-318 PTGMKDKLA
+318 PSGLKDKLA
-327 FDTTPFIKISIESV
+327 YDTTPFIKLSIESV
-341 VHTLIEAI
+341 VQTLIEAVV
-349 ILVFFVMF
+349 LVFIVMF

-369 TMAVPV
+369 TLAVPV
-375 VVLGTFAIINIF
+375 VVLGTFAVINIF

-421 QEDHLDPVAATELS
+421 QEEHLEPVPATEKS
-435 MKQITGALIGMTS
+435 MGQISGALIGITS
-448 VLTAVFVPMSFFG
+448 VLTAVFVPMAFFG

-466 IYRQFSITLVTAMV
+466 IYRQFSITLVTAMI
-480 LSLVVAV
+480 LSLIVAL
-487 TFTPALCATILKQHN
+487 TFTPALCATLLKQHD
-502 PNKKPSNNIFARFF
+502 PNKEQSNSIFARFF
-516 RWFNAA
+516 RGFNSG
-522 FDRTAEKYQ
+522 FEKLSEKYQ
-531 TGVNFMTHHKLFSG
+531 GGVNRMTHHKLFSG
-545 IVYAAVIGVLVVL
+545 VIYIIVIAALVGL
-558 FKMLPSSFLPEED
+558 YKMLPSSFLPEED
-571 QGVVMTLVQLPPNAT
+571 QGVVMTLVQLPPSAS
-586 LDRTD
+586 LERTD
-591 KVINTMTHYFMENE
+591 KVITTMTDYFLNKE
-605 KASVESVFSV
+605 KEHVESIFTV
-615 SGFSFTGIGQN
+615 SGFSFTGVGQN
-626 AGLAFVKL
+626 AGLAFIKL
-634 KDWEKRT
+634 KDWSERT
-641 TPEQQI
+641 TPESQI
-647 GSLIQRGMA
+647 GAIIQRGMA
-656 LNMIAKDASYVM
+656 LNMIVKDASYIM

-675 PELGVTAG
+675 PELGVSSG
-683 FNFQLKAS
+683 FNIQLKDVS
-691 AGQSHEQLLAAR
+691 GQGHEKLIAAR
-703 NTILGLAA
+703 NAILGMAS

-729 YQINIDQAQ
+729 YKITVDQAQ
-738 AGAMGVSIADI
+738 AGAMGVSISDI

-759 SYINDFIDR
+759 SYINDFVDR

-780 HARMMPEDLNKW
+780 DTRMMPEDLNKW

-801 IPFSSFATG
+801 VPFSAFAKG
-810 TWTYG
+810 EWTYG
-815 SPRLERYNGIAS
+815 SPRLERYNGVS
-827 MNIQGSPAP
+827 SVNIQGSPAP
-836 GTSSGDAM
+836 GVSSGDAM
-844 LAMEEIVAKLPSMGL
+844 LAMEEIIGKLPSMGL

-868 LSLEERESGSQAPFL
+868 LSLEERDSGNQTVPL
-883 YALSLLIVFLCLAA
+883 LILSLLIVFLCLSA
-897 LYESWSVPFSILL
+897 LYESWAIPISVLL
-910 VVPLGVVG
+910 VVPLGIIG
-918 AIILTMFGHTGLFG
+918 AFTMTWLGMVIKGD
-932 GITLFGRTYFA
+932 
-943 PDANLSNNIY
+943 PNLSFNIY
-953 FQVALI
+953 FQVAI
-959 AVIGLSAK
+959 VAVIGLSAK

-982 GESLFDATLHA
+982 GEELFEATLHA

-1008 GFGVLPLALSSGAG
+1008 GFGVLPLALASGAG

-1037 ITSTL
+1037 ISSTL
-1042 LGIFFIPVFFVWVRS
+1042 LGIFFIPVFFVWIRS

-1063 KNQNLQ
+1063 KTLNTQ
-1069 EHKS
+1069 EH

>member
-1 MAQFF
+1 MAKFF

-23 GILTLTKMPIAQ
+23 GILTISKMPIAQ

-53 SASTV
+53 SAATV

-91 QLNFE
+91 ALNFE

-117 LLPEDVQRQGVKVTK
+117 LLPDDVQRQGVRVTK
-132 SGASFLQVLAFYSE
+132 SGASFLQVLAFYSP
-146 SDSLSADDIKD
+146 DGSLTADDIKD

-188 LDPAKL
+188 LDPAKMA
-194 TSLGITP
+194 SLQVTP
-201 SDVAAAIRAQ
+201 SDVAQAIRTQ
-211 NSQVAVG
+211 NAQVAVG
-218 QLGGAPSIE
+218 QLGGAPQIE
-227 GQVLNATVNAQSMLT
+227 GQVLNATVNAQSLLQ
-242 TPEQFKNIFLRNTS
+242 TPEQFENIFLKNTTS
-256 DGAQVRLGDVARVEL
+256 GAQVRLGDVARVEL
-271 GADTYQFDSKF
+271 GADNYQFDSKF

-299 ALDTSEAVEAR
+299 ALDTAEAVEER
-310 MVELRKNY
+310 LKQLRPNY
-318 PTGMKDKLA
+318 PQGMVDTLA
-327 FDTTPFIKISIESV
+327 FDTTPFIQLSIESV
-341 VHTLIEAI
+341 VHTLIEAV
-349 ILVFFVMF
+349 ILVFIVMF

-421 QEDHLDPVAATELS
+421 AEEHLDPVSATEKS
-435 MKQITGALIGMTS
+435 MKQISGALIGITS
-448 VLTAVFVPMSFFG
+448 VLSAVFVPMAFFG
-461 GTTGV
+461 GSTGV

-480 LSLVVAV
+480 LSLVVAL
-487 TFTPALCATILKQHN
+487 TFTPALCATILKQHD
-502 PNKKPSNNIFARFF
+502 PNKPQSNNPAARFF
-516 RWFNAA
+516 RWFNHS
-522 FDRTAEKYQ
+522 FDRVSVKYQ
-531 TGVNFMTHHKLFSG
+531 GGVNRMTHHKIFSG
-545 IVYAAVIGVLVVL
+545 IIYAVVIVIIVLI
-558 FKMLPSSFLPEED
+558 FQKLPSSFLPDED

-586 LDRTD
+586 LERTD
-591 KVINTMTHYFMENE
+591 KVINTMTGYFLENE
-605 KASVESVFSV
+605 KDHVQSVFSV
-615 SGFSFTGIGQN
+615 AGFSFTGVGQN
-626 AGLAFVKL
+626 AGLAFIKL
-634 KDWEKRT
+634 KDWSERT
-641 TPEQQI
+641 TPESQVGAI
-647 GSLIQRGMA
+647 IQRGMA
-656 LNMIAKDASYVM
+656 LNMIVKDASYIM

-675 PELGVTAG
+675 PELGVSAG
-683 FNFQLKAS
+683 FNMQLKAAS
-691 AGQSHEQLLAAR
+691 GQSHEQLLAAR
-703 NTILGLAA
+703 NTVLGMAA

-724 EDTPQ
+724 EDNPQ
-729 YQINIDQAQ
+729 YRVIVDHAQ
-738 AGAMGVSIADI
+738 AGALGVSISEI

-759 SYINDFIDR
+759 SYINDFLDR

-780 HARMMPEDLNKW
+780 SSRMMPEDLNQW
-792 YVRNNKGEM
+792 YVRNNRGEM
-801 IPFSSFATG
+801 VPFSAFATG
-810 TWTYG
+810 EWTYG
-815 SPRLERYNGIAS
+815 SPRLERYNGVSA
-827 MNIQGSPAP
+827 MNIQGTPAP
-836 GTSSGDAM
+836 GVSSGDAM
-844 LAMEEIVAKLPSMGL
+844 RAMEEIIAKLPEMGM

-868 LSLEERESGSQAPFL
+868 LSLEERESGAQAPFL

-897 LYESWSVPFSILL
+897 LYESWSIPFSVLL
-910 VVPLGVVG
+910 VVPLGIVG
-918 AIILTMFGHTGLFG
+918 ALLLTFG
-932 GITLFGRTYFA
+932 GMILFKD
-943 PDANLSNNIY
+943 PNLSNNIY
-953 FQVALI
+953 FQVAII

-967 NAILIVEFAKELQEK
+967 NAILIVEFAKELQEQ
-982 GESLFDATLHA
+982 GEELFDATLHA

-1008 GFGVLPLALSSGAG
+1008 GFGVLPLALASGAG

-1037 ITSTL
+1037 ISSTL
-1042 LGIFFIPVFFVWVRS
+1042 LGIFFIPVFYVWIRS

-1063 KNQNLQ
+1063 KQQNQ
-1069 EHKS
+1069 EYKS

>member
-1 MAQFF
+1 MAKFF

-23 GILTLTKMPIAQ
+23 GILTISKMPIAQ

-53 SASTV
+53 SAATV

-91 QLNFE
+91 ALNFE

-117 LLPEDVQRQGVKVTK
+117 LLPDDVQRQGVRVTK
-132 SGASFLQVLAFYSE
+132 SGASFLQVLAFYSP
-146 SDSLSADDIKD
+146 DGSLTADDIKD

-188 LDPAKL
+188 LDPAKMA
-194 TSLGITP
+194 SLQVTP
-201 SDVAAAIRAQ
+201 SDVAQAIRTQ
-211 NSQVAVG
+211 NAQVAVG
-218 QLGGAPSIE
+218 QLGGAPQIE
-227 GQVLNATVNAQSMLT
+227 GQVLNATVNAQSLLQ
-242 TPEQFKNIFLRNTS
+242 TPEQFENIFLKNTTS
-256 DGAQVRLGDVARVEL
+256 GAQVRLGDVARVEL
-271 GADTYQFDSKF
+271 GADNYQFDSKF

-299 ALDTSEAVEAR
+299 ALDTAEAVEER
-310 MVELRKNY
+310 LKQLRPNY
-318 PTGMKDKLA
+318 PQGMVDTLA
-327 FDTTPFIKISIESV
+327 FDTTPFIQLSIESV
-341 VHTLIEAI
+341 VHTLIEAV
-349 ILVFFVMF
+349 ILVFIVMF

-421 QEDHLDPVAATELS
+421 AEEHLDPVSATEKS
-435 MKQITGALIGMTS
+435 MKQISGALIGITS
-448 VLTAVFVPMSFFG
+448 VLSAVFVPMAFFG
-461 GTTGV
+461 GSTGV

-480 LSLVVAV
+480 LSLVVAL
-487 TFTPALCATILKQHN
+487 TFTPALCATILKQHD
-502 PNKKPSNNIFARFF
+502 PNKPQSNNPAARFF
-516 RWFNAA
+516 RWFNHS
-522 FDRTAEKYQ
+522 FDRVSVKYQ
-531 TGVNFMTHHKLFSG
+531 GGVNRMTHHKIFSG
-545 IVYAAVIGVLVVL
+545 IIYAVVIGIIVLI
-558 FKMLPSSFLPEED
+558 FQKLPSSFLPDED

-586 LDRTD
+586 LERTD
-591 KVINTMTHYFMENE
+591 KVINTMTGYFLENE
-605 KASVESVFSV
+605 KDHVQSVFSV
-615 SGFSFTGIGQN
+615 AGFSFTGVGQN
-626 AGLAFVKL
+626 AGLAFIKL
-634 KDWEKRT
+634 KDWSERT
-641 TPEQQI
+641 TPESQVGAI
-647 GSLIQRGMA
+647 IQRGMA
-656 LNMIAKDASYVM
+656 LNMIVKDASYIM

-675 PELGVTAG
+675 PELGVSAG
-683 FNFQLKAS
+683 FNMQLKAAS
-691 AGQSHEQLLAAR
+691 GQSHEQLLAAR
-703 NTILGLAA
+703 NTVLGLAA

-724 EDTPQ
+724 EDNPQ
-729 YQINIDQAQ
+729 YRVIVDHAQ
-738 AGAMGVSIADI
+738 AGALGVSISEI

-759 SYINDFIDR
+759 SYINDFLDR

-780 HARMMPEDLNKW
+780 SSRMMPEDLNQW
-792 YVRNNKGEM
+792 YVRNNRGEM
-801 IPFSSFATG
+801 VPFSAFATG
-810 TWTYG
+810 EWTYG
-815 SPRLERYNGIAS
+815 SPRLERYNGVSA
-827 MNIQGSPAP
+827 MNIQGTPAP
-836 GTSSGDAM
+836 GVSSGDAM
-844 LAMEEIVAKLPSMGL
+844 RAMEEIIAKLPEMGM

-868 LSLEERESGSQAPFL
+868 LSLEERESGAQAPFL

-897 LYESWSVPFSILL
+897 LYESWSIPFSVLL
-910 VVPLGVVG
+910 VVPLGIVG
-918 AIILTMFGHTGLFG
+918 ALLLTFG
-932 GITLFGRTYFA
+932 GMILFKD
-943 PDANLSNNIY
+943 PNLSNNIY
-953 FQVALI
+953 FQVAII

-967 NAILIVEFAKELQEK
+967 NAILIVEFAKELQEQ
-982 GESLFDATLHA
+982 GEELFDATLHA

-1008 GFGVLPLALSSGAG
+1008 GFGVLPLALASGAG

-1037 ITSTL
+1037 ISSTL
-1042 LGIFFIPVFFVWVRS
+1042 LGIFFIPVFYVWIRS

-1063 KNQNLQ
+1063 KQQNQ
-1069 EHKS
+1069 EYKS